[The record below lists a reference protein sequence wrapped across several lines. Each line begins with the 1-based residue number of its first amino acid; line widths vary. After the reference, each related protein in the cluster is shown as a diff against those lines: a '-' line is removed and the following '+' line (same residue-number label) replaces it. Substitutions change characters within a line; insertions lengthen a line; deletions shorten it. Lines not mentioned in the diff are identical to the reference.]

1 MFWWLN
7 VIDGIPGLSD
17 EYLTCSSPGII
28 SHETPPPRS
37 QAAGAGAGGGHPG
50 DSSGKSQPT
59 SPSPSVSHKNSS
71 VSKHNYETS
80 RSVPR
85 SFKRHEARQQG
96 LQPPDAAKT
105 RDEGRGEETWMFCD
119 GDQY

>member
-28 SHETPPPRS
+28 SHETPPHRS

-59 SPSPSVSHKNSS
+59 SPSVSHRNSS

-85 SFKRHEARQQG
+85 SYKRRDEARQDR

-105 RDEGRGEETWMFCD
+105 RDEGD
-119 GDQY
+119 GDMSVL

>member
-37 QAAGAGAGGGHPG
+37 QAAGAGGGHPG

-59 SPSPSVSHKNSS
+59 SPSVSHRNSS

-85 SFKRHEARQQG
+85 SYKRHEARQTG

-105 RDEGRGEETWMFCD
+105 RDEGTETCLSSD
-119 GDQY
+119 DDQC

>member
-28 SHETPPPRS
+28 SHETPSPRS
-37 QAAGAGAGGGHPG
+37 QTTGAGVGVGHSG
-50 DSSGKSQPT
+50 DNSGKSQPT
-59 SPSPSVSHKNSS
+59 SPSVSQRNSS
-71 VSKHNYETS
+71 AISKHNYETS

-85 SFKRHEARQQG
+85 SYKRHETARQG

-105 RDEGRGEETWMFCD
+105 RDEGEGDMFTL
-119 GDQY
+119 